1 MLVNISYND
10 KKVKSYIEETV
21 GKPFGLLDNIKL
33 NGVGSPRLV
42 IEKASQEIFELLSY
56 DNNNNYCNIELRPKG
71 IIVRFRSLLE
81 TYGLII
87 PYYKLVIFKPGNQI
101 TIHIDHH
108 YVTLSAMPNNKA
120 VNLFFEKMIDQK
132 SENEPTYVDD
142 L

>member
-10 KKVKSYIEETV
+10 KKVKAFIEESV

-56 DNNNNYCNIELRPKG
+56 DNNSNYCNIELRPKG

-108 YVTLSAMPNNKA
+108 FITLNAMPNNKA
-120 VNLFFEKMIDQK
+120 VNLFFEKLINQK
-132 SENEPTYVDD
+132 TENEPTYVDD